1 MKQVG
6 FIGAY
11 DKKDLLINIGKA
23 LTLAGSRVLIIDA
36 TTTQRFR
43 YVVPNVSQTP
53 TPTYISEY
61 NGVDVALGFMNY
73 QGIMQYLGQNQ
84 LPYDIIMVDTD
95 NIQTFASF
103 GLMGYKDL
111 YIATSYDAY
120 DLNKMI
126 EILRYVP
133 QPIQVTK
140 VVMSADLSNG
150 QEQQLDRLLSTT
162 KVIAKKE
169 KVIITDKTE
178 DRKAILQNQ
187 LVRNISYKKLSENYK
202 SNLEYLTS
210 LIAEGLIGQSEIKR
224 VIRKF

>member
-61 NGVDVALGFMNY
+61 NGIDVALGFMNY
-73 QGIMQYLGQNQ
+73 QGIMQYLGQRQ
-84 LPYDIIMVDTD
+84 MPYDIIIVDTD

-103 GLMGYKDL
+103 GLIGYKDL

-120 DLNKMI
+120 DLNKMV
-126 EILRYVP
+126 EVLRYVP

-150 QEQQLDRLLSTT
+150 QETQLDRLLATT
-162 KVIAKKE
+162 KVGLKRE

-187 LVRNISYKKLSENYK
+187 LVRNVSYKKLSENYK

-210 LIAEGLIGQSEIKR
+210 LIAEGIVNQAEIKR
-224 VIRKF
+224 IIRKF